1 MEFIRNF
8 VTNKTDMKMSIKLE
22 NIMMLT
28 LVFFFSS
35 CNFILKED
43 NSNSINTA
51 AVQQNKLEANL
62 LLKATRKNLK
72 TIALCT
78 AIENNSKDAEV
89 IEAVRIIKN
98 EQKEILESLQKIA
111 KENMISVPNLVR
123 KASYTTNLNTDKN
136 KLANK
141 FIAQV
146 QNNLD
151 VQKEVLDSLIKGS
164 NNQKILLVAEENIEK
179 LKSNI
184 KITSNAL
191 ESLK

>member
-1 MEFIRNF
+1 M
-8 VTNKTDMKMSIKLE
+8 
-22 NIMMLT
+22 
-28 LVFFFSS
+28 
-35 CNFILKED
+35 
-43 NSNSINTA
+43 
-51 AVQQNKLEANL
+51 EANL

-123 KASYTTNLNTDKN
+123 KASYTTKLNTDKN